1 MKIGEDNEYG
11 ILSQIIGKNLSLWIE
26 NGIID
31 DLWYKRKIDQI
42 INPENCELCILRE
55 YVWIDRILKQEDL
68 FVPYYQWIR
77 NNESWI
83 IDKFEALIRY
93 IDGKRILLPNN
104 FIDIAKKNNLLLNLS
119 VNMINNV
126 LKEMTMHKNDISLNL
141 EWEISNNEV
150 INLIFSYLDWY
161 NINPNRLTIEVLETI
176 NFDIN
181 TEKYKNMISNIKRLK
196 ENGIKISL
204 DDYWAWYSNILRVLD
219 IMPDIVKID
228 WNLIKNIDLNNNL
241 WNLVE
246 VATLVYLMHRSWK
259 KVIAEHIENQKIQDK
274 LLELNVDYSQ
284 WFLYSKPSRDI
295 IKS

>member
-1 MKIGEDNEYG
+1 MKLNDEYEFNLFNLNNDNTYYLDKD
-11 ILSQIIGKNLSLWIE
+11 IC
-26 NGIID
+26 
-31 DLWYKRKIDQI
+31 YKRRVDRI
-42 INPENCELCILRE
+42 INPSYCENCFLRE
-55 YVWIDRILKQEDL
+55 NIWVDRLLKQEEL
-68 FVPYYQWIR
+68 FIPYYQWIR

-83 IDKFEALIRY
+83 IDKFEALVRF
-93 IDGKRILLPNN
+93 IDWKRIILPNN

-119 VNMINNV
+119 INMINNV

-141 EWEISNNEV
+141 EWEISNIEV
-150 INLIFSYLDWY
+150 INLIFSYLDRY

-176 NFDIN
+176 DFDSAS
-181 TEKYKNMISNIKRLK
+181 EQYKNMITNIKRLK

-204 DDYWAWYSNILRVLD
+204 DDYWSWYSNILRVID

-241 WNLVE
+241 WNLVD
-246 VATLVYLMHRSWK
+246 VTTLVYFMHKSWK
-259 KVIAEHIENQKIQDK
+259 KVIAEHIENQNIQNK

-295 IKS
+295 IK